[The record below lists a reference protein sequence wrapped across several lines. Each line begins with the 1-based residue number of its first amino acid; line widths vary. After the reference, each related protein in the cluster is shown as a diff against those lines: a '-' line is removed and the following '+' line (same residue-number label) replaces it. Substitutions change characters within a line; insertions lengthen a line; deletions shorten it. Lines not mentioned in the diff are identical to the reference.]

1 MAVEPTASVWISSI
15 LSKTGHIYRVNRTG
29 ESDELIL
36 LTPAQVAL
44 YLVIPGRVFRNWE
57 IIDKQ
62 KWGYLQNQG
71 VITGIKGVASSKF
84 RASIKRGIT
93 SFSGPFSFTP
103 SFQTTSFWHFF
114 LDYFCRRLLD
124 TLTLRRILSD
134 LQLFFVEV
142 YLYNFSVSAQSS
154 RDFII
159 EIERRIK
166 YRNLQ

>member
-62 KWGYLQNQG
+62 KWGYLSNQG

-84 RASIKRGIT
+84 RASIKGGSR
-93 SFSGPFSFTP
+93 
-103 SFQTTSFWHFF
+103 HF
-114 LDYFCRRLLD
+114 
-124 TLTLRRILSD
+124 
-134 LQLFFVEV
+134 
-142 YLYNFSVSAQSS
+142 
-154 RDFII
+154 RD
-159 EIERRIK
+159 
-166 YRNLQ
+166 

>member
-1 MAVEPTASVWISSI
+1 MLGLAVEPTASVWISSI

-62 KWGYLQNQG
+62 KWGYLSNQG
-71 VITGIKGVASSKF
+71 VIIGIKGVASSKF

-93 SFSGPFSFTP
+93 SFFGT
-103 SFQTTSFWHFF
+103 TTS
-114 LDYFCRRLLD
+114 
-124 TLTLRRILSD
+124 
-134 LQLFFVEV
+134 
-142 YLYNFSVSAQSS
+142 SS
-154 RDFII
+154 SF
-159 EIERRIK
+159 
-166 YRNLQ
+166 